1 MSDTAMPGPA
11 EVCAADPATGARLEP
26 LPGRA
31 SDLMGLP
38 IRRLLPTR
46 GRRLIGPW
54 CFLDGFGPTG
64 SDAGQSPTPVPW
76 GLRRTTPASSA
87 PKPPSHK
94 LMDVAP
100 HPHIGLQTV
109 SWLLAGEIL
118 HRDSTGA
125 TGVGRPG
132 VLNLMTSGRGIAHSE
147 ETPPDPTT
155 HDLHGVQLWVALPET
170 SRHVAPGFEQ
180 REPLLVAEERGARAR
195 LVMGEAAGTR
205 SPATTFSPL
214 CAVDLELP
222 AQSRLVLPLEPGFEH
237 ALLPLAGEV
246 RVGDAP
252 LAVDT
257 LYDLGTGRRELC
269 VQAGD
274 RAGRALLIGGAPFG
288 ERIVMWWNFV
298 ARDADEIVAAREAWQ
313 RGERF
318 GAVAGY
324 PGERLPAPAMLA
336 RPQPR

>member
-1 MSDTAMPGPA
+1 MSDMAKPGPA

-54 CFLDGFGPTG
+54 CFLDGFGPL
-64 SDAGQSPTPVPW
+64 SFQS
-76 GLRRTTPASSA
+76 G
-87 PKPPSHK
+87 KP
-94 LMDVAP
+94 MDVAP

-132 VLNLMTSGRGIAHSE
+132 LLNLMTSGRGIAHSE
-147 ETPPDPTT
+147 ETPSDPTT

-180 REPLLVAEERGARAR
+180 RDPLLVAEERGARAR

-205 SPATTFSPL
+205 SPATAFSSL

-222 AQSRLVLPLEPGFEH
+222 AHAKLVLPLEPGFEH
-237 ALLPLAGEV
+237 ALLPLAGDV
-246 RVGDAP
+246 QVGDAT
-252 LAVDT
+252 LVVDT
-257 LYDLGTGRRELC
+257 LYDLGTGRRELR

-298 ARDADEIVAAREAWQ
+298 ARDADDIVAAREAWQ

>member
-1 MSDTAMPGPA
+1 MSDVSNPGPA
-11 EVCAADPATGARLEP
+11 EVCSADPASAARLEP

-54 CFLDGFGPTG
+54 CFLDGLGPLSFHSG
-64 SDAGQSPTPVPW
+64 
-76 GLRRTTPASSA
+76 
-87 PKPPSHK
+87 KP
-94 LMDVAP
+94 MDVAP

-132 VLNLMTSGRGIAHSE
+132 LLNLMTSGRGIAHSE
-147 ETPPDPTT
+147 ETPSDPTT
-155 HDLHGVQLWVALPET
+155 HDLHGVQLWVALPDA

-180 REPLLVAEERGARAR
+180 REPLVIVEEREARAR
-195 LVMGEAAGTR
+195 LVMGEAAGKR

-214 CAVDLELP
+214 CAIDLELP
-222 AQSRLVLPLEPGFEH
+222 ARGRLVLPLEPGFEH
-237 ALLPLAGEV
+237 ALLPLAGDV
-246 RVGDAP
+246 HVGDAA

-257 LYDLGTGRRELC
+257 LYDLGTSRRELC
-269 VQAGD
+269 VQAGE

-288 ERIVMWWNFV
+288 ERLVMWWNFV
-298 ARDADEIVAAREAWQ
+298 ARDADEIETAREQWQ

-324 PGERLPAPAMLA
+324 PGERLPAPEMLA

>member
-1 MSDTAMPGPA
+1 MSDTAKPGPA
-11 EVCAADPATGARLEP
+11 EVCIADPATGARLEP

-31 SDLMGLP
+31 SDLMGLS

-54 CFLDGFGPTG
+54 CFLDGFGPL
-64 SDAGQSPTPVPW
+64 SFQS
-76 GLRRTTPASSA
+76 G
-87 PKPPSHK
+87 KP
-94 LMDVAP
+94 MDVAP

-132 VLNLMTSGRGIAHSE
+132 LLNLMTSGRGIAHSE
-147 ETPPDPTT
+147 ETPSDPTA

-180 REPLLVAEERGARAR
+180 REPLLVADERGARAR
-195 LVMGEAAGTR
+195 LVIGEAAGKR

-222 AQSRLVLPLEPGFEH
+222 AHAKLVLPLEPGFEH
-237 ALLPLAGEV
+237 ALLPLAGDV
-246 RVGDAP
+246 QVGDAT

-324 PGERLPAPAMLA
+324 PGERLPAPEMLA